1 MPAVNHLGVPP
12 MDLTITDAGNGKL
25 KVQLQVPASSGSKD
39 NIPFL
44 EVTRNEQQALLNGA
58 RQDLVKGLSQSGY
71 TLGPVK
77 YEAGAEQGTHGGGS
91 GGAKVPG
98 LGKVTFEISSDT
110 KIHGGV
116 NATLNN
122 NPDLKGA
129 ITTME
134 RNFDTRRQDI
144 YEGRA
149 REWVREG
156 GATINSNGQNYT
168 VSPDVAKTYV
178 NERHPLNWNKRISD
192 AGGDGSVQV
201 ASASPALVDT
211 ANSPLTKQ
219 LAQAVQGA
227 GDKDTGAR
235 AFELIKDMKG
245 YSPNDPIHIVQG
257 NNGTTLVAQRPDQA
271 TSIATA
277 VTGVTSGDHDRVS
290 AQVAAKDQSAQQSQ
304 TQLTN
309 TQQQPQQNQAALQQ
323 EQEPRNKG
331 PSMA

>member
-12 MDLTITDAGNGKL
+12 MDLTVTDAGNGKL
-25 KVQLQVPASSGSKD
+25 KVELQVPASSGSKD

-44 EVTRNEQQALLNGA
+44 EVTRNEQRALLNGA
-58 RQDLVKGLSQSGY
+58 QQDLLKGLSQSGF

-77 YEAGAEQGTHGGGS
+77 YEAGAEQNVHGGGS

-98 LGKVTFEISSDT
+98 LGKVTFEISSDS

-129 ITTME
+129 ISTME
-134 RNFDTRRQDI
+134 KNFDIRRQDI

-149 REWVREG
+149 REWAREG
-156 GATINSNGQNYT
+156 GATINSNGQTYT
-168 VSPDVAKTYV
+168 VSPDVAKNYV
-178 NERHPLNWNKRISD
+178 NERHPLNPFKRASID
-192 AGGDGSVQV
+192 EAGGVQV

-235 AFELIKDMKG
+235 AFEIIKDMKG
-245 YSPNDPIHIVQG
+245 YSPNDAIHIVQG
-257 NNGTTLVAQRPDQA
+257 NNGTQLVAQRPDQA
-271 TSIATA
+271 NSIATP
-277 VTGVTSGDHDRVS
+277 VTGVTPGDFERVS
-290 AQVAAKDQSAQQSQ
+290 TQVAKDQAAQQSQ
-304 TQLTN
+304 TQPTN
-309 TQQQPQQNQAALQQ
+309 TQQQNQAPLQQ
-323 EQEPRNKG
+323 EQEARKG
-331 PSMA
+331 PSIA